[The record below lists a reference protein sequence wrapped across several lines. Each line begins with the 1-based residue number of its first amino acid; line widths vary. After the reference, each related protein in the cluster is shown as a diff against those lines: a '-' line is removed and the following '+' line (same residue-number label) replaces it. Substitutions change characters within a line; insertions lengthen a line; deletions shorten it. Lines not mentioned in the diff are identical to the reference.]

1 MLENTN
7 IKQFYPG
14 PILNKTLDIT
24 DFLFKNPE
32 QIHITYTYK
41 TEDGSL
47 DNRELIYGTEYEV
60 AKILPSNVTQ
70 ADAALTASTGRVTL
84 KADINVVL
92 GERLTIYRESEIIQE
107 TQYPRTGPFPAAS
120 HEGALDY
127 LTMQNQEQQ
136 DQINR
141 SLKVPISTANF
152 DGALPLPIPARA
164 LKINDSGSGFEFSE
178 YDPDTALDTTK
189 EYVESAQTA
198 ASNALASQ
206 NAAASS
212 ASSAANSASSAANS
226 ATEAENLVSSGI
238 ADING
243 LVTAADENL
252 DAKIDAGTTTLN
264 NTINTF
270 KTYMNENPYS
280 GKTIGEFFWTFRK
293 DTINGAYECNGQE
306 FEKSLFSGD
315 QNPYDLLVAGK
326 LPVKTYEEYQ
336 ADIQLRGN
344 CTYFGL
350 DTTNQKFKVPTIKEI
365 YVQADEASK
374 VGQFVSETLPNISG
388 ELGLVLTG
396 KGALDATGVFG
407 STVHNSG
414 QLAISTGSNQGSA
427 LVRFDAFDAS
437 SVYRNHARVQP
448 RSIKLRPMVQLI
460 TSATEVSFADY
471 EEQFTAALN
480 SAIASLTATGQ
491 AYLEDL
497 TPNRFIQ
504 FSNRRRIK
512 IKGNT
517 YLRLDTKNY
526 TVVGNPTIT
535 DNEILQNYGNSTN
548 YITID
553 TSNFNSD
560 LETKIFKLKYRA
572 RLWSNSSQK
581 TIEIGDEFG
590 TTGLNIGNGNANG
603 TLYIQVANETSQAMS
618 IPETDLNN
626 HLGEL
631 YNAEF
636 ISNGTNYSFKITF
649 DDGAVFEVS
658 SAITTPLVVP
668 AVLNVGKIN
677 NYSAGQIEL
686 QEFLIT
692 VDGKEVYKPLVHTL
706 WYSNLKDVEVEAESL
721 LDEGGTFQNGKA
733 YNLFLV
739 PNASYNG
746 VELKVSL
753 NSTAPTGYTP
763 GNTRRVGGWHTLCV
777 DVGDTSTWA
786 PDHKLN
792 GWLAGDIL
800 PQSVWTLYHR
810 PYASPNNTIYIPCG
824 IPFWRTIYDHS
835 GSMLTTNFE
844 YGGTVTRSKS
854 FYGHMIDMMYA
865 GYILPTYEQ
874 VAISGFDCE
883 PLKGVMG
890 KAEASIT
897 TAGGH
902 VNESNHR
909 IVSSYG
915 AEDCAGCT
923 WKIATIGAIGDG
935 TWSTDPSVGIHQY
948 GKINALVVGGRW
960 DNTDVAGPFVT
971 SGSNSALAAGNNITS
986 FGVSYPLPRKSES
999 TV

>member
-24 DFLFKNPE
+24 DFLFKDPE

-41 TEDGSL
+41 NEDGSL
-47 DNRELIYGTEYEV
+47 DNRELTYGTEYEV
-60 AKILPSNVTQ
+60 AKILPSDVTQ

-107 TQYPRTGPFPAAS
+107 AQYPRTGPFPAAS

-136 DQINR
+136 DQIDR

-152 DGALPLPIPARA
+152 DGALPIPVPARA

-178 YDPDTALDTTK
+178 YDPDTALETTK
-189 EYVESAQTA
+189 EYMEGAQT
-198 ASNALASQ
+198 
-206 NAAASS
+206 AASS
-212 ASSAANSASSAANS
+212 ASSAANSA
-226 ATEAENLVSSGI
+226 TEAGNLVTS
-238 ADING
+238 A
-243 LVTAADENL
+243 
-252 DAKIDAGTTTLN
+252 
-264 NTINTF
+264 INTF

-306 FEKSLFSGD
+306 FEKNLFSGD

-336 ADIQLRGN
+336 AEIEAHGV

-350 DTTNQKFKVPTIKEI
+350 DTTNQKFKVPKIKEI
-365 YVQADEASK
+365 YVQADEVSK
-374 VGQFVSETLPNISG
+374 VGQFVSESLPN
-388 ELGLVLTG
+388 VTG
-396 KGALDATGVFG
+396 YVTGNRMPWG
-407 STVHNSG
+407 IYSSDD
-414 QLAISTGSNQGSA
+414 SA
-427 LVRFDAFDAS
+427 LHGYGDEKITTTSDIYIAGFDSALRYQTSQMSLDLS
-437 SVYRNHARVQP
+437 RNNATYQDNAKVQP
-448 RSIKLRPMVQLI
+448 NSIKLRPMVQLV

-471 EEQFTAALN
+471 EEQFTTALN
-480 SAIASLTATGQ
+480 NAIANLTATGQ

-497 TPNRFIQ
+497 TPNRFMQ

-517 YLRLDTKNY
+517 FLRLDC
-526 TVVGNPTIT
+526 PS
-535 DNEILQNYGNSTN
+535 QN
-548 YITID
+548 
-553 TSNFNSD
+553 
-560 LETKIFKLKYRA
+560 K
-572 RLWSNSSQK
+572 
-581 TIEIGDEFG
+581 
-590 TTGLNIGNGNANG
+590 
-603 TLYIQVANETSQAMS
+603 
-618 IPETDLNN
+618 
-626 HLGEL
+626 
-631 YNAEF
+631 
-636 ISNGTNYSFKITF
+636 
-649 DDGAVFEVS
+649 
-658 SAITTPLVVP
+658 
-668 AVLNVGKIN
+668 
-677 NYSAGQIEL
+677 
-686 QEFLIT
+686 
-692 VDGKEVYKPLVHTL
+692 TL
-706 WYSNLKDVEVEAESL
+706 WYSNLNDIEIEAETL

-739 PNASYNG
+739 PNANYDG

-763 GNTRRVGGWHTLCV
+763 GDTRRIGGWHTLCV
-777 DVGDTSTWA
+777 AVGDTSTWA

-874 VAISGFDCE
+874 AAISGFDCE
-883 PLKGVMG
+883 PLKAVMG
-890 KAEASIT
+890 KAEASVT

-923 WKIATIGAIGDG
+923 WKITTIGAIGG
-935 TWSTDPSVGIHQY
+935 NEWNTDPSVGIHQY
-948 GKINALVVGGRW
+948 GSVNVLIVGGDW
-960 DNTDVAGPFVT
+960 ADSGNAGPFAT
-971 SGSNSALAAGNNITS
+971 TGTDSALTASSHVAS
-986 FGVSYPLPRKSES
+986 FGVSYPLPRKSEGNG
-999 TV
+999 

>member
-24 DFLFKNPE
+24 DFLFKDPE

-41 TEDGSL
+41 NEDGSL

-60 AKILPSNVTQ
+60 AKILPSDVTQ
-70 ADAALTASTGRVTL
+70 VDAALTASTGRVTL

-136 DQINR
+136 DQIDR

-152 DGALPLPIPARA
+152 DGTLPILVPARA

-178 YDPDTALDTTK
+178 YDPDTALETTK
-189 EYVESAQTA
+189 EYMEGAQTA

-212 ASSAANSASSAANS
+212 ANSAANS
-226 ATEAENLVSSGI
+226 ATEAGNLVTSGI
-238 ADING
+238 ADIND
-243 LVTAADENL
+243 LIAAADNNL
-252 DAKIDAGTTTLN
+252 DAKIDTGATTLT
-264 NTINTF
+264 NTIDTF

-336 ADIQLRGN
+336 AEIEAHGV

-350 DTTNQKFKVPTIKEI
+350 DTINQKFKVPKIKEI
-365 YVQADEASK
+365 YVQADEVNK
-374 VGQFVSETLPNISG
+374 VGQFV
-388 ELGLVLTG
+388 
-396 KGALDATGVFG
+396 
-407 STVHNSG
+407 
-414 QLAISTGSNQGSA
+414 
-427 LVRFDAFDAS
+427 AS
-437 SVYRNHARVQP
+437 SLSNVSGIIG
-448 RSIKLRPMVQLI
+448 SIKLRPMVQLV

-480 SAIASLTATGQ
+480 NAIANLTATGQ

-517 YLRLDTKNY
+517 FLRLDC
-526 TVVGNPTIT
+526 PS
-535 DNEILQNYGNSTN
+535 QN
-548 YITID
+548 
-553 TSNFNSD
+553 
-560 LETKIFKLKYRA
+560 K
-572 RLWSNSSQK
+572 
-581 TIEIGDEFG
+581 
-590 TTGLNIGNGNANG
+590 
-603 TLYIQVANETSQAMS
+603 
-618 IPETDLNN
+618 
-626 HLGEL
+626 
-631 YNAEF
+631 
-636 ISNGTNYSFKITF
+636 
-649 DDGAVFEVS
+649 
-658 SAITTPLVVP
+658 
-668 AVLNVGKIN
+668 
-677 NYSAGQIEL
+677 
-686 QEFLIT
+686 
-692 VDGKEVYKPLVHTL
+692 TL
-706 WYSNLKDVEVEAESL
+706 WYSNLNDIEVEAETL

-739 PNASYNG
+739 PNANYNG
-746 VELKVSL
+746 VELKASL

-763 GNTRRVGGWHTLCV
+763 GDTRRIGGWHTECAN
-777 DVGDTSTWA
+777 VGDTSSWA
-786 PDHKLN
+786 PNHKLN

-800 PQSVWTLYHR
+800 PYSVWTLYHR

-835 GSMLTTNFE
+835 GTLATTNFE
-844 YGGTVTRSKS
+844 FGGTITRSRS
-854 FYGHMIDMMYA
+854 FYGHMQDMMHA

-874 VAISGFDCE
+874 AAISGFDCE
-883 PLKGVMG
+883 PLKAIMG
-890 KAEASIT
+890 KAEASVI

-915 AEDCAGCT
+915 AEDCVGCT
-923 WKIATIGAIGDG
+923 WKVTTIGAIEGNG
-935 TWSTDPSVGIHQY
+935 WSVDPSVGVHQY
-948 GKINALVVGGRW
+948 GSVQVLRVGGNW
-960 DNTDVAGPFVT
+960 TDSGNTDPFAAN
-971 SGSNSALAAGNNITS
+971 GGDSALTANSGATS
-986 FGVSYPLPRKSES
+986 FGVSYPLPRKSEAN
-999 TV
+999 V